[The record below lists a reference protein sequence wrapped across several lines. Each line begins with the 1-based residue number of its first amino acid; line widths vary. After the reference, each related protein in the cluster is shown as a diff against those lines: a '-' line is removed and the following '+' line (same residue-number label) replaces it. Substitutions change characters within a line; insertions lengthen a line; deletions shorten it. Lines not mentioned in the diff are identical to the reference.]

1 MNLKSKIRLNKKI
14 KTKVKQESL
23 NKKSESEQTEK
34 IL

>member
-23 NKKSESEQTEK
+23 NKKNESE
-34 IL
+34 